1 MSLSD
6 DHSSAKLALPSSV
19 DKNDPVFSARFG
31 TISGTLTSTI
41 LYHGNSDHVHAH
53 RRLANTTALGLG
65 LTGLFLAIGLIV
77 AWYGYFRSIVNPDA
91 RSGFGRDPLRRNR
104 GSHLSSNQQGED
116 FEYEREEDIDD
127 GASPPGGGMRRAS
140 DSSGDEGWATQPPP
154 PPAGLTN
161 PEDRY
166 RASAMTGGSDDIYD
180 DTLGPKGSQRWDWV
194 DRSNEEEE
202 DYDDGDGEDRNDD
215 DNGGRQPSTYTY
227 KRQQQQNHTKAN
239 NDEITFSLP
248 TPRPHKGKSSWRALS
263 EKVVQKD
270 NCGRNGDHKMLGPIQ
285 EDPGDAIPRPNNPS
299 NGLNESIDG
308 LLKKYEIG
316 TSIKDGIQQGL
327 GFLRRQPSS
336 ATKSS
341 SNSKFPTTAGGFKDA
356 APQLPEFRN
365 AKGGGYARSTA
376 TTSASSRSGPPMG
389 EAGVEFSFDEESLG
403 LESHS
408 TTFILGGCA
417 GDDMESVDWEA
428 QATERMEL
436 ARKKLSASSDIR
448 RARSK
453 VKSQAPIVIGQV

>member
-6 DHSSAKLALPSSV
+6 DHSTAKLALPPSV
-19 DKNDPVFSARFG
+19 DKNADAFSAPVSRFG
-31 TISGTLTSTI
+31 TISGTPTSTI
-41 LYHGNSDHVHAH
+41 LYYHGNSEHVHAH
-53 RRLANTTALGLG
+53 RRLANTAALGLG
-65 LTGLFLAIGLIV
+65 LTGLFLAIGLVV

-104 GSHLSSNQQGED
+104 GSHLSSNQQDED

-154 PPAGLTN
+154 PPAGLTD

-166 RASAMTGGSDDIYD
+166 RGSAMTGGSDDIYD

-202 DYDDGDGEDRNDD
+202 DYDEAGEDRNDD

-227 KRQQQQNHTKAN
+227 RRPQQQSHTKAN
-239 NDEITFSLP
+239 NDDITFSLP
-248 TPRPHKGKSSWRALS
+248 APRLHKGKSSWRALS
-263 EKVVQKD
+263 D
-270 NCGRNGDHKMLGPIQ
+270 RKMLGPIE
-285 EDPGDAIPRPNNPS
+285 EDPSDATPRPNPS
-299 NGLNESIDG
+299 SGLNENIDG

-316 TSIKDGIQQGL
+316 ASIKGGIQQGL
-327 GFLRRQPSS
+327 DFLRRQPSS
-336 ATKSS
+336 TARSS
-341 SNSKFPTTAGGFKDA
+341 SNSKFPTATGGFKDV

-376 TTSASSRSGPPMG
+376 TTSLSSRSGPPMG

-403 LESHS
+403 LDSHS
-408 TTFILGGCA
+408 TTFILGGGA

-436 ARKKLSASSDIR
+436 ARKKLSASSDIC
-448 RARSK
+448 RAKSK
-453 VKSQAPIVIGQV
+453 EKWQAPIVIGQV

>member
-6 DHSSAKLALPSSV
+6 DHSSAKFAIPPSV
-19 DKNDPVFSARFG
+19 DKNDLFSASVSRFG
-31 TISGTLTSTI
+31 MTSGTPTSTI
-41 LYHGNSDHVHAH
+41 LYHGNSEHVHAH

-154 PPAGLTN
+154 PPAGLTD

-166 RASAMTGGSDDIYD
+166 RGSAMTGGSDDIYD

-194 DRSNEEEE
+194 DRSNEEE
-202 DYDDGDGEDRNDD
+202 DYDEDGEDRNDD
-215 DNGGRQPSTYTY
+215 DDGGRKPSTYTY

-239 NDEITFSLP
+239 NNDNTFSLP
-248 TPRPHKGKSSWRALS
+248 ASRSHKGSSSWRALS
-263 EKVVQKD
+263 EKVVQKE
-270 NCGRNGDHKMLGPIQ
+270 NSGRNGDHKILGPIQ
-285 EDPGDAIPRPNNPS
+285 ADSGDTISRPHILS
-299 NGLNESIDG
+299 SGLNESIDG

-316 TSIKDGIQQGL
+316 TSIKDGIRQGL
-327 GFLRRQPSS
+327 GFLRRQASS
-336 ATKSS
+336 TTRSS
-341 SNSKFPTTAGGFKDA
+341 SNSKFPTITGGVKDV
-356 APQLPEFRN
+356 APQLPESRN
-365 AKGGGYARSTA
+365 VKGGGYARSTA

-389 EAGVEFSFDEESLG
+389 QAEVEFSFDEESLG

-408 TTFILGGCA
+408 TTFIYSGGA

-428 QATERMEL
+428 QATERMEW
-436 ARKKLSASSDIR
+436 ARKKLSASGDIR

-453 VKSQAPIVIGQV
+453 EKSQAPIVIGKV